1 MPFDLVGRVSQAN
14 QLKQSLDISVQR
26 TRQIADRV
34 ARATASQQGFA
45 LPDTPTAP
53 GSAESGPIDI
63 EAEMVSLADEQLRY
77 EATTKL
83 LSKTY
88 EYMRASL
95 KGS

>member
-1 MPFDLVGRVSQAN
+1 MSFDLVGRATDAN
-14 QLKQSLDISVQR
+14 QLKQSLDLSVQR

-34 ARATASQQGFA
+34 ARATALQQGFS

-63 EAEMVSLADEQLRY
+63 EAEMVSLADEQLHY

-83 LSKTY
+83 LQQTY
-88 EYMRASL
+88 QNMRAAL
-95 KGS
+95 KGA